1 MKTAADVARA
11 ALDWIDA
18 LPADVVARLPA
29 MPGFDRDAAEELLK
43 PSAKSEH
50 LRNAERIAEEAEA
63 LAARCTAADKGE
75 PFTWGLMYVDTG
87 KVYYSE
93 SCVGSEEDMR
103 NEAMAHNEC
112 CEEAGEPHNRIA
124 AVPLW
129 LREGG
134 TNAKTAELWE
144 CHGCGHLYTDQITS
158 CDCCEPGH
166 KEFTKYQAV
175 LYRA

>member
-43 PSAKSEH
+43 PRAKSEH
-50 LRNAERIAEEAEA
+50 LLNAERIAEEAEA
-63 LAARCTAADKGE
+63 LAARCTAADKPE

-112 CEEAGEPHNRIA
+112 CEEAAELHNRIC

-175 LYRA
+175 LCRA

>member
-1 MKTAADVARA
+1 MKNT
-11 ALDWIDA
+11 
-18 LPADVVARLPA
+18 
-29 MPGFDRDAAEELLK
+29 AAEELLK
-43 PSAKSEH
+43 PREKSEH
-50 LRNAERIAEEAEA
+50 LLNAERIAEEAEA
-63 LAARCTAADKGE
+63 LAARCTAADKPE
-75 PFTWGLMYVDTG
+75 PFTWGLMFVDTG

-103 NEAMAHNEC
+103 NEAMAHNVC
-112 CEEAGEPHNRIA
+112 CEEAVELHSRIC